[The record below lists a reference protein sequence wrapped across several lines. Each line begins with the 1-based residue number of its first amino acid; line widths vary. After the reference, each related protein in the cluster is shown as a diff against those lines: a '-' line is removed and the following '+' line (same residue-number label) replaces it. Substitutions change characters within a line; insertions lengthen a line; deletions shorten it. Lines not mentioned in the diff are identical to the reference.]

1 MKRPMPA
8 KTRIR
13 RRLIPALS
21 LLLALAGCDPK
32 PEVALPDNVAATALF
47 ESLHQGIYQAF
58 AQREEGAIYDSLSDS
73 VSGELLD
80 QIYQQVYDSLVAREH
95 GDVVSEIISVDTVE
109 VEITEP
115 ARNDAEN
122 GPTFL
127 VRAIWEVN
135 SVAEHEAHR
144 HLRSNQYEGLYRV
157 TYLPQ
162 GWRIVADRILRQRR
176 LGDEWTPTSK
186 APVSRDAS

>member
-1 MKRPMPA
+1 MNQPTLA
-8 KTRIR
+8 KLRAP
-13 RRLIPALS
+13 RRLISAL
-21 LLLALAGCDPK
+21 LFLLALPGCDSGPD
-32 PEVALPDNVAATALF
+32 VTLPDDTAATALF
-47 ESLHQGIYQAF
+47 ESLHQGIYRAF

-73 VSGELLD
+73 VSGDLLD

-115 ARNDAEN
+115 ARDDSEN
-122 GPTFL
+122 GPTFT

-157 TYLPQ
+157 SYLPQ

-176 LGDEWTPTSK
+176 LGDEWTPTSEV
-186 APVSRDAS
+186 AEPGGTS